1 MHGGRG
7 KRGIGGMGDEELGRL
22 RKEKEGE
29 GMTEAEVKKM
39 IEKKQLE
46 AANELKEKFKT
57 FLLDTELIPKEL
69 VFIGRAMRILQANN
83 QAMGSYL
90 HLFTQCGG
98 QDLTFLP
105 L

>member
-1 MHGGRG
+1 
-7 KRGIGGMGDEELGRL
+7 MGDEELGRL

-29 GMTEAEVKKM
+29 GMTQAEVEKM
-39 IEKKQLE
+39 IEKKKLE

-83 QAMGSYL
+83 QAMGAFL
-90 HLFTQCGG
+90 HPFTLFGSQH
-98 QDLTFLP
+98 LTNVL